1 MACIIDEKIL
11 NSFKNF
17 ILKSKIDS
25 ASLEALE
32 DNVVSSYVIN
42 AIKQFYE
49 EYENH
54 KAWIDDNVEKS
65 FDIEN
70 LVVVVVVERVTV
82 EMDSTERVRLV
93 TRQSHISDIKGITK
107 VSDWGGICLIQP

>member
-1 MACIIDEKIL
+1 M
-11 NSFKNF
+11 SKN
-17 ILKSKIDS
+17 LSMKN
-25 ASLEALE
+25 L
-32 DNVVSSYVIN
+32 
-42 AIKQFYE
+42 FYF
-49 EYENH
+49 YTNC
-54 KAWIDDNVEKS
+54 
-65 FDIEN
+65 